1 MSTQHGR
8 SPSSIQHID
17 GARSSFP
24 AGGVAGEGG
33 GSSVLTRFLYLALY
47 ARLEDTG
54 RMGKRLANGICRS
67 WEEMMGKKRA
77 TGISWP
83 HVRAELDVGIIHR
96 GWINKPGSH
105 ALVYFPTPCV
115 HSRWTFALQ
124 EHTIR
129 RDRPQ

>member
-1 MSTQHGR
+1 MSTQHRRNSG
-8 SPSSIQHID
+8 SLQQID
-17 GARSSFP
+17 GARSKYP
-24 AGGVAGEGG
+24 VDEVAGEGG

-83 HVRAELDVGIIHR
+83 HVRAELDVGITHR
-96 GWINKPGSH
+96 GWIDKPGSH
-105 ALVYFPTPCV
+105 ALIYLPTSCV
-115 HSRWTFALQ
+115 HSRRTFALQ
-124 EHTIR
+124 IHAIC